1 MPSECVLGTMPAIL
15 LQGCIIIVIIVLN
28 FKKKIC
34 FLLLTESEVI
44 IEDGVKVSGKA
55 MENMRFL
62 DLEPKN
68 CIALIVDRGI

>member
-1 MPSECVLGTMPAIL
+1 ML
-15 LQGCIIIVIIVLN
+15 LQ
-28 FKKKIC
+28 KKIY

-55 MENMRFL
+55 VENMRFL